1 MKATSVAFRSKIPP
15 GSSHL
20 FPCKSDMP
28 ICSILFKAG
37 NPKFNMAS
45 KKASRAKKPA
55 LRRAHPAKS
64 HPQRS
69 QLEQNMEHFGKE
81 MEGLGDRISK
91 HVEEK
96 HRAHESWWHRTFGIV
111 GPLISAVLG
120 TLMLAL
126 LIGVMNLVNLPMG
139 IGFVSQISSFL
150 YANLGWFFLISLFF
164 SYASYFSRYYRR
176 AYRPFSPLVAA
187 TGVAIMFWLLANAI
201 DIANFSINSSVL
213 ANVVLAMGRLIPV
226 VFGVSV
232 FVGYIILVAKI
243 SMESPNYGKIS
254 MEKHGSHVSARAREK
269 DGIKRLYR
277 SGKDRILGGVC
288 GGIGEYFQI
297 DPVIIRLLFVILAFA
312 WGFGI
317 LLYIIAWIIIP
328 RNPEHKWD
336 R

>member
-1 MKATSVAFRSKIPP
+1 
-15 GSSHL
+15 
-20 FPCKSDMP
+20 
-28 ICSILFKAG
+28 
-37 NPKFNMAS
+37 MAS
-45 KKASRAKKPA
+45 KKSHKAKSVASRHTRKAAKEKT
-55 LRRAHPAKS
+55 
-64 HPQRS
+64 

-81 MEGLGDRISK
+81 MEQLGDRIGR

-96 HRAHESWWHRTFGIV
+96 HKAHEGWWHRTFGIT
-111 GPLISAVLG
+111 GPLISAIFGVF
-120 TLMLAL
+120 MLAL
-126 LIGVMNLVNLPMG
+126 LIGVMNLMNLPMG

-150 YANLGWFFLISLFF
+150 YANIGWFFLISLLF
-164 SYASYFSRYYRR
+164 SYASYFSRYYKS

-201 DIANFSINSSVL
+201 DIANLSINSPVL
-213 ANVVLAMGRLIPV
+213 ANIVLVMGRLIPV
-226 VFGVSV
+226 AFGVSV
-232 FVGYIILVAKI
+232 FVGYIILVVKI
-243 SMESPNYGKIS
+243 SMESPTKGKEGGSPAFNRGFGKIS

-269 DGIKRLYR
+269 EGIKRLYR

-312 WGFGI
+312 WGFGV